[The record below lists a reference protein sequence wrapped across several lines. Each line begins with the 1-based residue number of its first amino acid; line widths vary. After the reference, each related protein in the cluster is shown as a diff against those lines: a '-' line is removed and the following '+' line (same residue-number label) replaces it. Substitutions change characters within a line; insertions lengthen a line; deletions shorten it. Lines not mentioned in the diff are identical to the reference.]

1 VSNPSVGVSRALPVL
16 VFAAFTSGCEAIEGI
31 FKAGFWVGAI
41 AVLIVVGIVA
51 FVAAKVRQA

>member
-1 VSNPSVGVSRALPVL
+1 L
-16 VFAAFTSGCEAIEGI
+16 VVAAFTSGCEAIEGI